1 MSNNKIALVTGG
13 SRGLGRDMAISLSK
27 KGLDVIITYQSNK
40 EAADEVIGQI
50 EQNGQKGFAIHLDVM
65 DLKSFDTFSS
75 LLKSSLSK
83 SFGTEKIDYLVNNGG
98 FIHYANYTDA
108 TPEQFEELLNV
119 HFKGPFFLTQKL
131 LNELILRDNGGIVNI
146 STGLARF
153 TTPGFATYAA
163 MKGAME
169 TLTKYQAQE
178 LGKRGIRSNIV
189 APGPIETD
197 IMGGAVRDNSDM
209 NTHLASQ
216 AALGRVGLPDDIGSV
231 VAFLCTDDSKWINA
245 QRIEVS
251 GGSNL

>member
-27 KGLDVIITYQSNK
+27 KGFDVIITYQSNK

-131 LNELILRDNGGIVNI
+131 LNELILRDN
-146 STGLARF
+146 
-153 TTPGFATYAA
+153 
-163 MKGAME
+163 
-169 TLTKYQAQE
+169 
-178 LGKRGIRSNIV
+178 
-189 APGPIETD
+189 
-197 IMGGAVRDNSDM
+197 
-209 NTHLASQ
+209 
-216 AALGRVGLPDDIGSV
+216 
-231 VAFLCTDDSKWINA
+231 
-245 QRIEVS
+245 
-251 GGSNL
+251 